1 MCIRA
6 VESSNIPMEKEKEKE
21 KRKRKKR
28 ESYKT
33 VDFGQD
39 RKRVVENRRENEW
52 EKCLVRR
59 EKGREK

>member
-1 MCIRA
+1 MYK
-6 VESSNIPMEKEKEKE
+6 SSRVLEHSYGKGKG
-21 KRKRKKR
+21 KRKKR

>member
-1 MCIRA
+1 MCIRT

-39 RKRVVENRRENEW
+39 RKRVEENRRENEW

>member
-1 MCIRA
+1 MYK
-6 VESSNIPMEKEKEKE
+6 SSRVLEHSYGKGKGKR

-39 RKRVVENRRENEW
+39 RKRVEENRRENEW